1 MSIVRDLMV
10 LTKFRINAL
19 AVFTGYAAVV
29 VFEPQTPWSDLW
41 PMMLALLFTGGCAN
55 TLNQIFEVHKDAKM
69 YRTRKRRPLP
79 EGRISI
85 PTAYGIAFGQ
95 LAVAIFIELYVFGSW
110 LAVGAS
116 IFTVLYYSFLYT
128 LYLKPRFYLNIVVG
142 GVPGAMGPII
152 AWAMVTNSLAAWE
165 PWFMF
170 ALVFFWTP
178 PHAWAL
184 AIKLRDDYARANIP
198 MLPVVKGVDETT
210 RQIFIYTV
218 VLVAAS
224 LIGPLLDSS
233 LNWGPIY
240 LASAVI
246 GGAIFLAWTYRLWR
260 QRPVIPTMPLF
271 TYTLLYI
278 SILFGALVAD
288 AFIFPGGLSL

>member
-128 LYLKPRFYLNIVVG
+128 LYLKPRFYLNIVTW
-142 GVPGAMGPII
+142 M
-152 AWAMVTNSLAAWE
+152 MSL
-165 PWFMF
+165 P
-170 ALVFFWTP
+170 
-178 PHAWAL
+178 
-184 AIKLRDDYARANIP
+184 D
-198 MLPVVKGVDETT
+198 
-210 RQIFIYTV
+210 
-218 VLVAAS
+218 
-224 LIGPLLDSS
+224 
-233 LNWGPIY
+233 
-240 LASAVI
+240 
-246 GGAIFLAWTYRLWR
+246 
-260 QRPVIPTMPLF
+260 
-271 TYTLLYI
+271 
-278 SILFGALVAD
+278 
-288 AFIFPGGLSL
+288 